1 MERCLLP
8 GSAMP
13 VEEQK
18 YLSLLSLPLREPT
31 QLCRATS
38 SQEPSQIRAVE
49 KAKGLGEAI
58 KMVDVS

>member
-1 MERCLLP
+1 
-8 GSAMP
+8 MP